1 MTHTIG
7 MYVWSG
13 SEAYE
18 KNQINVLWH
27 NMQLSQPTL
36 KKLTRYQAKL
46 AQLSSEGVYDHMKA
60 LDLIFYAVDFQRQLT
75 PKVMKPSLYTAWNV
89 TRAIVRDL
97 EVNFFKLPRSEIR
110 RFWEMEQEEENRVFE
125 KWWEIHKKDLTY
137 CFQRGYN
144 ER

>member
-1 MTHTIG
+1 MNHTIG
-7 MYVWSG
+7 MYIWNG

-18 KNQINVLWH
+18 KCQINVLWH

-46 AQLSSEGVYDHMKA
+46 AQLFSEGVYDHMKA

-75 PKVMKPSLYTAWNV
+75 PKLIKPSLYTAWNV
-89 TRAIVRDL
+89 TRGIVRDL
-97 EVNFFKLPRSEIR
+97 EENFFKLPRSEIR

-125 KWWEIHKKDLTY
+125 KWWELHKNNLTSVH
-137 CFQRGYN
+137 RGVYN
-144 ER
+144 

>member
-1 MTHTIG
+1 MKHTVG

-13 SEAYE
+13 SEEYE
-18 KNQINVLWH
+18 KSQINLLWH

-46 AQLSSEGVYDHMKA
+46 AQLFSEGVYDHMKA
-60 LDLIFYAVDFQRQLT
+60 LDLIFYAVEFQRQIT

-97 EVNFFKLPRSEIR
+97 EENFFKLPRSEIR

-125 KWWEIHKKDLTY
+125 KWWELHKNILTSVH
-137 CFQRGYN
+137 RGVYN
-144 ER
+144 

>member
-1 MTHTIG
+1 MNHTIG
-7 MYVWSG
+7 MYVWDG

-46 AQLSSEGVYDHMKA
+46 AQLFSEGVYDHMKA
-60 LDLIFYAVDFQRQLT
+60 LDLILYAVDFQRQLT

-97 EVNFFKLPRSEIR
+97 EENFFKLPRSEIR
-110 RFWEMEQEEENRVFE
+110 RFWDMEQEEENRVFE
-125 KWWEIHKKDLTY
+125 KWWELHKNNLTSVTKG
-137 CFQRGYN
+137 GYN
-144 ER
+144 